1 MSTFNKRTA
10 AGSNPLGEEWAQ
22 AWSLLIFL
30 KSRNQHSDDKYLL
43 FHKIMFLYF
52 YLNYVSIPLESS
64 LYRRLKTYQMKGE
77 EVKKSN
83 SREIKKLYFLWT
95 NKNIYFE

>member
-1 MSTFNKRTA
+1 MSTFSNRTV

-22 AWSLLIFL
+22 AWSLLILL
-30 KSRNQHSDDKYLL
+30 KSRNQCSDNKYLP

-52 YLNYVSIPLESS
+52 YLKYVSIPLESF

-77 EVKKSN
+77 GVKKSN
-83 SREIKKLYFLWT
+83 SRERKKLYFLWT

>member
-30 KSRNQHSDDKYLL
+30 KSRNQHSDDKYLP

-52 YLNYVSIPLESS
+52 YLNYISIPLESF
-64 LYRRLKTYQMKGE
+64 YRRLKTYQMKGE
-77 EVKKSN
+77 ELRKAIAG
-83 SREIKKLYFLWT
+83 R
-95 NKNIYFE
+95 